1 MGIGGLTSVQQTTAG
16 LASRMFVVTAVL
28 TMLTDVGRWTAQIA
42 NRVAAGFREVID
54 DQFWG

>member
-1 MGIGGLTSVQQTTAG
+1 MGIGGLTSVQHTTAG

-28 TMLTDVGRWTAQIA
+28 TMLTGVGRWLAQIA

>member
-1 MGIGGLTSVQQTTAG
+1 MGISGLTSVQHTTVG
-16 LASRMFVVTAVL
+16 PASRIGVTAVL
-28 TMLTDVGRWTAQIA
+28 TMLTGVGRWMAQIA